1 MGLNIKNPRVE
12 GNIRKLAER
21 TGGSLTDAVDRAVIA
36 ELRKL
41 DDKEQQGKTLPP
53 LLERLQPLLDQFAAQ
68 RIDWRSSKE
77 IMDEFYDEYGLP
89 K

>member
-12 GNIRKLAER
+12 GNIRKLAQR

-41 DDKEQQGKTLPP
+41 DDKEREGKTLLP
-53 LLERLQPLLDQFAAQ
+53 LLEQLQPILDQFAAQ
-68 RIDWRSSKE
+68 RTDWRSSKE
-77 IMDEFYDEYGLP
+77 IMDEFYDEHGLP

>member
-41 DDKEQQGKTLPP
+41 DDKEREDKTLPP
-53 LLERLQPLLDQFAAQ
+53 LLERLQPILDQFAAQ
-68 RIDWRSSKE
+68 RTDWRSSKE
-77 IMDEFYDEYGLP
+77 IMDELYDEYGLP